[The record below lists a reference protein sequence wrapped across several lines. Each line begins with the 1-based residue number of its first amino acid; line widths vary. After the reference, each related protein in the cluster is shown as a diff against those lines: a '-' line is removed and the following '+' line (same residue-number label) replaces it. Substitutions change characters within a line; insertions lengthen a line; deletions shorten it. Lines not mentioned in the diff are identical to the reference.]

1 MTEQAKLP
9 DGSIDIVDKVRKLEA
24 FIEKLLDGDGYKDAD
39 GILEVFTDEEIESM
53 DCQGYPSH
61 WTNGDGDRMTPHDG
75 VQFDATCSDWLDA
88 QLFIDVC
95 YERTD
100 RTKQDRNFNWVE
112 LYKVSGWCIEI
123 TCGGPSVRLKREP
136 FSGCVTYSHSWGV
149 VSWSDPSGH
158 FSPRTS
164 IEFNS
169 ALGDRI
175 HEYIQEL
182 YS

>member
-1 MTEQAKLP
+1 MTEKAKLP
-9 DGSIDIVDKVRKLEA
+9 DGSIDIVDKVRKLET
-24 FIEKLLDGDGYKDAD
+24 FIEKLFDGYGFEDPD
-39 GILEVFTDEEIESM
+39 GNLEVFNDQQILELDE
-53 DCQGYPSH
+53 G
-61 WTNGDGDRMTPHDG
+61 RLDG
-75 VQFDATCSDWLDA
+75 VEFDRRCVAERTFSDWLDE

-112 LYKVSGWCIEI
+112 LYKVSGWCIDI
-123 TCGGPSVRLKREP
+123 TIGGPSVRLKRDP
-136 FSGCVTYSHSWGV
+136 FTGCVTYSHSWGV
-149 VSWSDPSGH
+149 VSWADPSGH

-182 YS
+182 S